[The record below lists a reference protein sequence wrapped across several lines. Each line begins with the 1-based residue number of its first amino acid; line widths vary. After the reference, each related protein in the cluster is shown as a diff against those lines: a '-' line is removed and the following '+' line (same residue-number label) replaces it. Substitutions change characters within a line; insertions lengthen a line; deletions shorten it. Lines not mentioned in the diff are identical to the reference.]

1 MVKEYLSLIKAGQIQ
16 RNVFNELLKDLPEYE
31 GKRVVIRISPLTTR
45 TNRQNSYLHA
55 LFTIFSKE
63 LIDYTGDTSYTK
75 DLVKSMAKTK
85 YLLKRQVN
93 EETGEVIGEYVQ
105 ETHKLNKEEF
115 TVFTKQVIGW
125 AADAFGIHLPLPG
138 ESEQFDY

>member
-31 GKRVVIRISPLTTR
+31 GKRVVIRISTLTTR

-63 LIDYTGDTSYTK
+63 LAELTGESSYTK
-75 DLVKSMAKTK
+75 DLVKAMAKAK
-85 YLLKRQVN
+85 FLLIPITDKK
-93 EETGEVIGEYVQ
+93 TGEIIGEAVQ

-125 AADAFGIHLPLPG
+125 AADQFQIHLPLPG